1 MLKPWW
7 TAANLLKS
15 NQRCNMFRTRIL
27 LPAIV
32 LAAGLFL
39 AGSTAEARPF
49 YVRSVPCPVPVC
61 APAPVVVAAPYV
73 VPAYHYRV
81 VRHAYYHGYLGHRG
95 RR

>member
-7 TAANLLKS
+7 TAANLLKPK
-15 NQRCNMFRTRIL
+15 QRCNMFRTRIL

-39 AGSTAEARPF
+39 AGSTAEARPIF
-49 YVRSVPCPVPVC
+49 VRPAPCAVPVC
-61 APAPVVVAAPYV
+61 VPAPVVVAPYV
-73 VPAYHYRV
+73 VPVNHYRV
-81 VRHAYYHGYLGHRG
+81 VRPAFYHGYRGHRG